1 MELRPM
7 EPSVG
12 VPDWSVDGGFSV
24 DGLEGDVS
32 LGWKIQRRLK
42 DRRVLS
48 ALALGLLLL
57 AALLSRGG
65 GSRRRGGGDMGGS
78 LGAAQPNTTVTLES
92 ANTVDDCA
100 STPCLNAG
108 GCVDL
113 PDAFACNCLAGFRGD
128 QCGTREKHHCP
139 ADNECDRIRARCTPD
154 AVGGSGRRALQTLTC
169 RCSGRSNYLGQG
181 SDCGDTDSGGAWCL
195 TTPGACSDGLVASS
209 SVGSEWSYMACCGQP
224 GASDGCAPSTVAG
237 CRDPAASNFD
247 PMATVQDG
255 SCTYPNSTPPPPPA
269 PALPPPAPPKGPP
282 PPPPPTR
289 APTAGYTCSCH
300 VGYSSVDGGRTCLED
315 TLCTDTTCLNGGEC
329 IERVGYTEC
338 RCGGGFT
345 GLDCS
350 QPPPAAAS
358 GGDPV
363 SGMGRPCETDAD
375 CAGHPHQEYC
385 RHEPAHPADPD
396 HTCPDGSACPQE
408 ARAARQSCMIIN
420 CQPGGCPTIHAPA
433 PQDEQQQPASMA
445 TCCMQLE
452 ECAFTVRSQ

>member
-1 MELRPM
+1 M

-12 VPDWSVDGGFSV
+12 VPDWSVEGGFSV

-32 LGWKIQRRLK
+32 LGWKIQSRLK
-42 DRRVLS
+42 DRRVLC
-48 ALALGLLLL
+48 ALAVGLVLLVG
-57 AALLSRGG
+57 LLSRGG
-65 GSRRRGGGDMGGS
+65 GSRRLGGGDMGGS
-78 LGAAQPNTTVTLES
+78 FGAAPSNTTVTLES

-128 QCGTREKHHCP
+128 QCGTRDKHHVVCP
-139 ADNECDRIRARCTPD
+139 ADNECDPVRARCD
-154 AVGGSGRRALQTLTC
+154 AVGGSGRRALQTQTC

-195 TTPGACSDGLVASS
+195 TTPGACTDGQVASS
-209 SVGSEWSYMACCGQP
+209 SVGSEWSYMACCGHP
-224 GASDGCAPSTVAG
+224 GASDGC
-237 CRDPAASNFD
+237 
-247 PMATVQDG
+247 
-255 SCTYPNSTPPPPPA
+255 PPPPPA
-269 PALPPPAPPKGPP
+269 LPPPPPPKGGPP
-282 PPPPPTR
+282 PPPPPPPTG

-315 TLCTDTTCLNGGEC
+315 TLCTEATCLNGGEC

-375 CAGHPHQEYC
+375 CAGYPHQEYC
-385 RHEPAHPADPD
+385 RHEPARPADPD

-420 CQPGGCPTIHAPA
+420 CQPGECPTIHAPA
-433 PQDEQQQPASMA
+433 PQDEQQPASMA

-452 ECAFTVRSQ
+452 ECSFTVRSQ